1 MADMMINLLHD
12 ITEIVTRAGLPD
24 QTIRAALKRLSDTL
38 GGAALLAL
46 VTPTG
51 PHVQCVMGQVAGEQ
65 AHESCRRLDPFLK
78 KVTEKG
84 LPIINEKEAPYFWA
98 VPIHWNGEI
107 VGVLGVQLAAS
118 APYETSLPALL
129 DIIAMMLAHS
139 AETTRHAFPSGEHLS
154 GSVRLPGFIGTS
166 EAMMRI
172 YEQIAQVA
180 PSPTTVLLRGES
192 GTGKELAARA
202 IHRGSSRANG
212 PFVSL
217 NCAALPENLIESE
230 LFGHERGAFTGAAA
244 TRKGRFELADGGT
257 LFLDEVGELSLLTQA
272 KLLRVIQER
281 RFERLGAMES
291 RQVDV
296 RIIAATNQPLED
308 MVNAGTFRRDLYYR
322 LNVFPIKMPALR
334 DRRSDILPLAS
345 HFLRT
350 FAADSGRGGMSL
362 SLPVME
368 LLQHWNWPGNIR
380 ELENVIERAVLIV
393 GDEGVVM
400 PHHLPAE
407 IRGCEPSF
415 GGQAQSG
422 MPGSMERRPLQ
433 TQLDELEYS
442 RIIEELKR
450 YRGHIGHAAAAL
462 GLTERVMAL
471 RMKKYQISYKTFRSM
486 AD

>member
-1 MADMMINLLHD
+1 MLTLSYKHLAAMVINLLHD
-12 ITEIVTRAGLPD
+12 ITEIVSRAGLPD
-24 QTIRAALKRLSDTL
+24 QTIRAALKKLSDTL
-38 GGAALLAL
+38 NGAALLAL

-51 PHVQCVMGQVAGEQ
+51 PHIQCLVGEMAGEQ
-65 AHESCRRLDPFLK
+65 LHETCRRLDPLLK
-78 KVTEKG
+78 KVTEQG
-84 LPIINEKEAPYFWA
+84 QAIANGAAAPFFWA
-98 VPIHWNGEI
+98 APIHWNGEVI
-107 VGVLGVQLAAS
+107 GVVGIQLAPGAA
-118 APYETSLPALL
+118 APSDLPALL
-129 DIIAMMLAHS
+129 DIIGTLLAHS
-139 AETTRHAFPSGEHLS
+139 AETTRHAHPSCERLS
-154 GSVRLPGFIGTS
+154 GSIRLPGFIGTS
-166 EAMMRI
+166 EAMMRV

-202 IHRGSSRANG
+202 IHRGSSRATG

-350 FAADSGRGGMSL
+350 FAADNGRGGMSL

-368 LLQHWNWPGNIR
+368 LLQHWSWPGNIR
-380 ELENVIERAVLIV
+380 ELENVMERAVLIA

-400 PHHLPAE
+400 PHHLPPE
-407 IRGCEPSF
+407 LSLIR
-415 GGQAQSG
+415 
-422 MPGSMERRPLQ
+422 L
-433 TQLDELEYS
+433 L
-442 RIIEELKR
+442 RIR
-450 YRGHIGHAAAAL
+450 YPQG
-462 GLTERVMAL
+462 
-471 RMKKYQISYKTFRSM
+471 
-486 AD
+486 

>member
-1 MADMMINLLHD
+1 MVVTLLHD
-12 ITEIVTRAGLPD
+12 ITEIVIRAGLPD
-24 QTIRAALKRLSDTL
+24 QTIRAALKKLSDVL
-38 GGAALLAL
+38 DGAALLAL

-51 PHVQCVMGQVAGEQ
+51 PHVQCMVGQTEGEQ
-65 AHESCRRLDPFLK
+65 QHETCLRLDPFLK
-78 KVTEKG
+78 KVIEKNTSIASEKG
-84 LPIINEKEAPYFWA
+84 APLFWA

-107 VGVLGVQLAAS
+107 VGVLGVQLAAPTPH
-118 APYETSLPALL
+118 AINLPILL
-129 DIIAMMLAHS
+129 DIAATLLAHS
-139 AETTRHAFPSGEHLS
+139 AETARHARPSGERLS
-154 GSVRLPGFIGTS
+154 GSIRLPGFIGTS
-166 EAMMRI
+166 EAMMRV

-217 NCAALPENLIESE
+217 NCAALPESLIESE
-230 LFGHERGAFTGAAA
+230 LFGHERGAFTGASV

-322 LNVFPIKMPALR
+322 LNVFPINMPALR

-368 LLQHWNWPGNIR
+368 LLQHWGWPGNIR

-393 GDEGVVM
+393 GDEGIVM
-400 PHHLPAE
+400 PHHLPPE
-407 IRGCEPSF
+407 IRGCDILPDGSSKL
-415 GGQAQSG
+415 GTSSTLPPRSLQA
-422 MPGSMERRPLQ
+422 
-433 TQLDELEYS
+433 QLDELEYS

-450 YRGHIGHAAAAL
+450 HHGHIGHAAAAL

-471 RMKKYQISYKTFRSM
+471 RMKKYGVSYKSFRGLSS
-486 AD
+486 

>member
-1 MADMMINLLHD
+1 MVVNLLHD
-12 ITEIVTRAGLPD
+12 ITEIVARAGLPD
-24 QTIRAALKRLSDTL
+24 QTIRTALKRLSDAL
-38 GGAALLAL
+38 DGVALLAL
-46 VTPTG
+46 ITPTG
-51 PHVQCVMGQVAGEQ
+51 PHVQCMMGQISEEQ
-65 AHESCRRLDPFLK
+65 LHETIHNVDPLLK

-84 LPIINEKEAPYFWA
+84 LPIANEGSTPYFWA

-107 VGVLGVQLAAS
+107 VGVLGVQLPAPAS
-118 APYETSLPALL
+118 HSTDLPALL
-129 DIIAMMLAHS
+129 DIAAALLAHS
-139 AETTRHAFPSGEHLS
+139 AETTRHARPSGKYLS
-154 GSVRLPGFIGTS
+154 GSIRLPGFIGTS

-202 IHRGSSRANG
+202 IHRGSSRAAG

-230 LFGHERGAFTGAAA
+230 LFGHERGAFTGAAV

-322 LNVFPIKMPALR
+322 LNVFPIQMPALR

-350 FAADSGRGGMSL
+350 FAANNGRGDMTL

-380 ELENVIERAVLIV
+380 ELENVIERAVLIA
-393 GDEGVVM
+393 GSEGVVM
-400 PHHLPAE
+400 PHHLPPE
-407 IRGCEPSF
+407 IRGCEFSLN
-415 GGQAQSG
+415 GSSQIDMSGNVERRSLQAQI
-422 MPGSMERRPLQ
+422 
-433 TQLDELEYS
+433 DELEYS
-442 RIIEELKR
+442 RIVEELKR
-450 YRGHIGHAAAAL
+450 HRGHIGHAAAAL

-471 RMKKYQISYKTFRSM
+471 RMKKYRISYKTFRSM
-486 AD
+486 SD